1 MYNKINENDEIKHKL
16 KINLLRGLIDTDESI
31 QQALIEFW
39 HAQEELSYDTFT
51 KLKEL
56 IGFVLYALVKN
67 FF

>member
-1 MYNKINENDEIKHKL
+1 MYNKINETNEIKQKL

-31 QQALIEFW
+31 QRALIEFW

-56 IGFVLYALVKN
+56 IG
-67 FF
+67 